1 MSESDRRHVDV
12 ERVIRESVQTAVASV
27 GNKQSWQNTVL
38 AIIGIC
44 TIASGILFYI
54 IDAHTEKKIAPLQR
68 EVALIKN
75 DQSYIR
81 SSVDELKTTMKE
93 VAQSLRNK

>member
-27 GNKQSWQNTVL
+27 GNHNNWQNTVL

-44 TIASGILFYI
+44 TVASGILFAV
-54 IDAHTEKKIAPLQR
+54 IDARTDKKIAPLQS

-81 SSVDELKTTMKE
+81 DSVDELKAIMRE
-93 VAQSLRNK
+93 VEQSLQRK